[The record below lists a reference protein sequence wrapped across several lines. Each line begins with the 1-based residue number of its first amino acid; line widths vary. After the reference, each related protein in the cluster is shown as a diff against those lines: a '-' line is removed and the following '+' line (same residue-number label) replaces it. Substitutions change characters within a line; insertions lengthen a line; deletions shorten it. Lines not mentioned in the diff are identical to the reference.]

1 MSEPTATP
9 PARAYREGLDR
20 GELRYQR
27 CDDCAGAVFPPRVLC
42 PDCGSQELTWERSAG
57 RGTVHSATVV
67 RGRDGARGIVL
78 VDLDEGFRMMSR
90 VDGID
95 PATVEIGTTVRF
107 TAADEGDERVAVFMK
122 EAQR

>member
-1 MSEPTATP
+1 MSEPTATA

-27 CDDCAGAVFPPRVLC
+27 CDHCEGAVFPPRVLC

-57 RGTVHSATVV
+57 RGTVYAATVV
-67 RGRDGARGIVL
+67 RARDGARGVVL

-107 TAADEGDERVAVFMK
+107 TAADEGDERVAAFMK